1 MFFSSVSAVACAC
14 LMSAAAAANP
24 CTNGSF
30 EELGPQGF
38 PADWMPVGNLAEVS
52 TDAHSGARSVRMV
65 RTAVTVATET
75 GLNRAYGLS
84 TKKGGAMLD
93 QRSGGIDF
101 WYKAVSAQSAELC
114 VYAIAMDADAVEK
127 TGDTRAKFTVPAH
140 HIGDGQWHHGR
151 LKYDFSGNPKVR
163 WVQFAAR
170 IVGTAGELLLDDV
183 SYVDRVGML
192 LRVSDIRLEEDNDRP
207 GELCVVRAKI
217 ENAGDAEV
225 TGLRATI
232 RLPEGLAA
240 TPAEVQIDALAP
252 DRATRAVWKVQG
264 SRRDAGRFEVT
275 ARAGDVEEKAHLDL
289 RSGLVIRSFGPAA
302 PVAAVGESATV
313 ECVLENTGHVILTNP
328 ACEFTFGS
336 ETSRQTLP
344 EIPPG
349 RTAVLRAQ
357 FSPKE
362 QAPQSPSG
370 PPWLC
375 RRKSAAW
382 ARRSKRILLSWKT
395 TWCDWRFAVRPTV
408 SVRGNCRSCPAAA
421 GRRSLGCPS

>member
-1 MFFSSVSAVACAC
+1 MRIRERV
-14 LMSAAAAANP
+14 P
-24 CTNGSF
+24 CGWC
-30 EELGPQGF
+30 GP
-38 PADWMPVGNLAEVS
+38 PTP
-52 TDAHSGARSVRMV
+52 
-65 RTAVTVATET
+65 VATET
-75 GLNRAYGLS
+75 GLNRAYGPS

-127 TGDTRAKFTVPAH
+127 TGDMRAKFTVPPH

-183 SYVDRVGML
+183 SYVERVGML

-232 RLPEGLAA
+232 QLPEGLAA
-240 TPAEVQIDALAP
+240 TPAEVQIDRLAP

-264 SRRDAGRFEVT
+264 SRRNAGRFEVK
-275 ARAGDVEEKAHLDL
+275 ARVGDVEEQAHLDL
-289 RSGLVIRSFGPAA
+289 RFRFGDPQLRPRSPGGGRRRAGSRRMCAGEHRPSDRGEPRLRIHVRIGNKPSDAA
-302 PVAAVGESATV
+302 RHSAR
-313 ECVLENTGHVILTNP
+313 P
-328 ACEFTFGS
+328 Y
-336 ETSRQTLP
+336 
-344 EIPPG
+344 G
-349 RTAVLRAQ
+349 RLASAVLAQ
-357 FSPKE
+357 GAGTAGPNGRQRSWPTESPMH
-362 QAPQSPSG
+362 
-370 PPWLC
+370 
-375 RRKSAAW
+375 
-382 ARRSKRILLSWKT
+382 
-395 TWCDWRFAVRPTV
+395 
-408 SVRGNCRSCPAAA
+408 
-421 GRRSLGCPS
+421 